1 MGTASTCAIRVRDS
15 LVSRV
20 HARLVWDG
28 ARWCIS
34 DCSKNGLYLDDI
46 YNDKAF
52 LYPGVRIR
60 IGRLTLVAESDRTI
74 ALREALA
81 RMMGWGPELMDA
93 HDAAL
98 QRLRDAVVGKAVF
111 MICGDGDLLG
121 FAQELHELAMGGE
134 CPIVY
139 CKPGGGRSQ
148 PPSGFEPE
156 PEENPSI
163 QRVASG
169 REAISLAQGG
179 TICIDNRR
187 LPMDLDSI
195 LERTS
200 PAPILVIVLAR
211 YTRKTEV
218 FTRTPMVIPPLSAR
232 QHELDRLMVECEGI
246 ASLRLGCGLLTLTS
260 AQRNWVRDHCET
272 LAEFQLSV
280 LRLIALRHAG
290 SVPGAAELL
299 RLSASGL
306 RQWYAARGLATD

>member
-1 MGTASTCAIRVRDS
+1 
-15 LVSRV
+15 
-20 HARLVWDG
+20 
-28 ARWCIS
+28 
-34 DCSKNGLYLDDI
+34 
-46 YNDKAF
+46 
-52 LYPGVRIR
+52 
-60 IGRLTLVAESDRTI
+60 
-74 ALREALA
+74 
-81 RMMGWGPELMDA
+81 
-93 HDAAL
+93 
-98 QRLRDAVVGKAVF
+98 

-156 PEENPSI
+156 QEENPSI

-195 LERTS
+195 LEQTS

-232 QHELDRLMVECEGI
+232 QHELDRLMVECEAI
-246 ASLRLGCGLLTLTS
+246 ASLLLGRGLLGRGLLTLTP
-260 AQRNWVRDHCET
+260 AQRRWVRDHCET

-280 LRLIALRHAG
+280 LRLMALRHAG